1 MGNKRLQFFKIGRQ
15 QKTIKS
21 QRFKLRAL
29 EIEKARLNE
38 RLALQSS
45 ALSMKFQ
52 KLEHKVDQM
61 FSNPPV
67 KRKFL
72 EMGPKE
78 EPDEQ
83 KFKKEP
89 KLEDVEYIEE
99 KPKIV
104 HYCELQDSDD
114 EPYDIPSGNEVDEL
128 MNSRGVNIN
137 INTIFSTN
145 TATVETQTD
154 KSEEMLEIKESIVST
169 NLAIN
174 LDEQLTSFKSKVTE
188 LTTKVE
194 TLGAEVTSLKKVNEE
209 HLENADKNEDL
220 LASKIEELAR
230 LKSSNEIAISSMNK
244 TLQKADYC
252 KVMQEIKLDNL
263 QKRSKGLNVELN
275 GKDKNIEDLK
285 KDVLKLNLEKTNF
298 VQEIKLQS
306 EANSDLKAQV
316 TKLETKLREKEN
328 EIDGLDQYVDTLGA
342 HKTSLEKE
350 LYVKTDAKTA
360 RDREVRNLRKCNYKL
375 NSQKKELGL

>member
-1 MGNKRLQFFKIGRQ
+1 
-15 QKTIKS
+15 
-21 QRFKLRAL
+21 
-29 EIEKARLNE
+29 
-38 RLALQSS
+38 
-45 ALSMKFQ
+45 
-52 KLEHKVDQM
+52 
-61 FSNPPV
+61 
-67 KRKFL
+67 
-72 EMGPKE
+72 
-78 EPDEQ
+78 
-83 KFKKEP
+83 
-89 KLEDVEYIEE
+89 
-99 KPKIV
+99 
-104 HYCELQDSDD
+104 
-114 EPYDIPSGNEVDEL
+114 

-194 TLGAEVTSLKKVNEE
+194 TLEAEVTSLKKVNEE

-230 LKSSNEIAISSMNK
+230 LKLSNEIAISSMNK

-298 VQEIKLQS
+298 VHELKLQS

-328 EIDGLDQYVDTLGA
+328 EIEGLDQYVDTLGGWC
-342 HKTSLEKE
+342 T
-350 LYVKTDAKTA
+350 
-360 RDREVRNLRKCNYKL
+360 
-375 NSQKKELGL
+375 

>member
-1 MGNKRLQFFKIGRQ
+1 MYVITLKNK
-15 QKTIKS
+15 
-21 QRFKLRAL
+21 
-29 EIEKARLNE
+29 N
-38 RLALQSS
+38 
-45 ALSMKFQ
+45 
-52 KLEHKVDQM
+52 
-61 FSNPPV
+61 
-67 KRKFL
+67 
-72 EMGPKE
+72 
-78 EPDEQ
+78 
-83 KFKKEP
+83 
-89 KLEDVEYIEE
+89 
-99 KPKIV
+99 IV
-104 HYCELQDSDD
+104 
-114 EPYDIPSGNEVDEL
+114 SGNEVDEL

-328 EIDGLDQYVDTLGA
+328 EIDGLDQYVDTLGGWC
-342 HKTSLEKE
+342 T
-350 LYVKTDAKTA
+350 
-360 RDREVRNLRKCNYKL
+360 
-375 NSQKKELGL
+375 

>member
-1 MGNKRLQFFKIGRQ
+1 
-15 QKTIKS
+15 
-21 QRFKLRAL
+21 
-29 EIEKARLNE
+29 
-38 RLALQSS
+38 
-45 ALSMKFQ
+45 
-52 KLEHKVDQM
+52 
-61 FSNPPV
+61 
-67 KRKFL
+67 
-72 EMGPKE
+72 
-78 EPDEQ
+78 
-83 KFKKEP
+83 
-89 KLEDVEYIEE
+89 
-99 KPKIV
+99 
-104 HYCELQDSDD
+104 
-114 EPYDIPSGNEVDEL
+114 

-145 TATVETQTD
+145 TATAETQTD

-298 VQEIKLQS
+298 VHELKLQS

-328 EIDGLDQYVDTLGA
+328 EIEGLDQYVDTLGGWC
-342 HKTSLEKE
+342 T
-350 LYVKTDAKTA
+350 
-360 RDREVRNLRKCNYKL
+360 
-375 NSQKKELGL
+375 